1 LLESIILPSKIISD
15 QYQAIEVITKHKH
28 VVVGSVQSENEQQL
42 IIRASPLS
50 SETETVP
57 KSEIAIRRPS
67 KLSIMPQGLIDV
79 LSEDEV
85 LDLLAYIRSAG
96 NPKDKCFQPAPPSA
110 PTASTP

>member
-1 LLESIILPSKIISD
+1 KVISD
-15 QYQAIEVITKHKH
+15 QYQATEIITKHKH

-42 IIRASPLS
+42 VIRGSPLS
-50 SETETVP
+50 TETETIP
-57 KSEIAIRRPS
+57 KNEIAVRRPS

-79 LSEDEV
+79 LTENEI

-96 NPKDKCFQPAPPSA
+96 NPKDKCYQPAPPAA